1 MINYFFL
8 VFSLVCHAACS
19 LQGHVGAI
27 QERVRTNVGP
37 TQSLTDCNSQTMADR
52 ERIRHL
58 ETSQQVDAEPVHVC
72 VENFCQ
78 ITMFNILD
86 SSQFAFWR
94 PASKLILN
102 QGIAVSCVGPAV
114 M

>member
-1 MINYFFL
+1 MSPE
-8 VFSLVCHAACS
+8 VVE
-19 LQGHVGAI
+19 AI
-27 QERVRTNVGP
+27 QEGVRTNVGP
-37 TQSLTDCNSQTMADR
+37 TESLIDCNSLTTMVDR

-72 VENFCQ
+72 VGKLCQ